1 MGATSN
7 EFSVRDVT
15 TDDVDDVT
23 AVYAHHVRHGTG
35 TFELDA
41 PTTEQMSGRI
51 DDVVMSG
58 RPFLVATG
66 DSGVL
71 GFAYAGPYR
80 TRSAYRH
87 TVEDSIYLAAE
98 ATGRG
103 VGTALL
109 EALLARCEAWGAR
122 QMVAV
127 IGDSANVASVRLH
140 EKCGFALVGTLRSV
154 GWKHDRW
161 LDTVVMQRALGAG
174 ATLPPA
180 PR

>member
-58 RPFLVATG
+58 LPFLVATG

-80 TRSAYRH
+80 TRPAYRH

-109 EALLARCEAWGAR
+109 ETLLARCEAWGAR